1 MTLYSLI
8 HGPEIWL
15 GVVGLCGVGM
25 VAVIG
30 VCGVNSSRLR
40 DREEEMRR
48 KDKREREDDL

>member
-1 MTLYSLI
+1 MPTLYSII

-30 VCGVNSSRLR
+30 VCIVNSGRL
-40 DREEEMRR
+40 
-48 KDKREREDDL
+48 REREERMRGKHERKDDL